1 MTANEYMEK
10 PHLDGDEFF
19 WQGNQVG
26 VLLIHGFTATTAEVR
41 LMAEKLHAAG
51 LTVAAPLLPG
61 HGTHPDDLN
70 RATWNMWLQ
79 KVKETYERLLEVCQE
94 VFVLGTSMGA
104 LLSIELAAQHPEIP
118 GLLLFSP
125 ALKVEKL
132 WLAPL
137 LAPFKKYLRK
147 EPKDE
152 SLAWKGYTVYPL
164 KAAGQLYKLQ
174 KHVKG
179 VLPKIEQ
186 PMLIFTGEK
195 DDRMFNEAIAPLLNQ
210 VKSLEKGHHPMQNSG
225 HFVML
230 EDDLDEASQLTLRF
244 IAKHSSFTFE

>member
-1 MTANEYMEK
+1 MTANEYMDK
-10 PHLDGDEFF
+10 PHLNGDSIF

-41 LMAEKLHAAG
+41 LMAEKLHASG
-51 LTVAAPLLPG
+51 LTTAAPLLPG

-70 RATWNMWLQ
+70 RATWPMWLQ
-79 KVKETYERLLEVCQE
+79 KVKETYEGLLKICDD

-104 LLSIELAAQHPEIP
+104 LLSLELAAQHPEIA

-125 ALKVEKL
+125 ALKVEGL
-132 WLAPL
+132 WLAQL
-137 LAPFKKYLRK
+137 LAPFKKYLGK
-147 EPKDE
+147 QPKGE
-152 SLAWKGYTVYPL
+152 NLAWKGYNVYPL

-179 VLPKIEQ
+179 ILPKIEQ
-186 PMLIFTGEK
+186 PILIFTGDK
-195 DDRMFNEAIAPLLNQ
+195 DNQVLNEAIAPLVNQ
-210 VKSLEKGHHPMQNSG
+210 VKSLEKEHHPMQNSG

-230 EDDLDEASQLTLRF
+230 EGDLDEASELTLGF
-244 IAKHSSFTFE
+244 IAKHSSFSLE

>member
-1 MTANEYMEK
+1 MEANKYMDK
-10 PHLDGDEFF
+10 PHLDGDNIF
-19 WQGNQVG
+19 WQGNQIG

-70 RATWNMWLQ
+70 RATWPMWLQ
-79 KVKETYERLLEVCQE
+79 KVKETYERLLESCQDI
-94 VFVLGTSMGA
+94 FVLGTSMGA
-104 LLSIELAAQHPEIP
+104 LLSLELAVQHPEIA

-125 ALKVEKL
+125 ALKVDSL

-137 LAPFKKYLRK
+137 IAPFKAYLK
-147 EPKDE
+147 KQPKDE

-164 KAAGQLYKLQ
+164 KAAVQLLKLQ
-174 KHVKG
+174 KHVKDI
-179 VLPKIEQ
+179 LPKIQQ
-186 PMLIFTGEK
+186 PMIIFTGEK
-195 DDRMFNEAIAPLLNQ
+195 DDTVSNEAVSALIGSVN
-210 VKSLEKGHHPMQNSG
+210 SDEKHYFSFKNSA

-230 EDDLDEASQLTLRF
+230 EDDLDEAFEVALNF
-244 IAKHSSFTFE
+244 IESHLS

>member
-1 MTANEYMEK
+1 MTENKFMEK
-10 PHLDGDEFF
+10 SYLDGDGFF

-26 VLLIHGFTATTAEVR
+26 VLLIHGFTATTTEVR

-51 LTVAAPLLPG
+51 LTTAAPLLPG
-61 HGTHPDDLN
+61 HGTHPNDLN

-79 KVKETYERLLEVCQE
+79 KVKETYERLLDICQE

-104 LLSIELAAQHPEIP
+104 LLSLELAAQHPEIA

-125 ALKVEKL
+125 ALKVEGL
-132 WLAPL
+132 WLAPI
-137 LAPFKKYLRK
+137 LAPFKKYLSK
-147 EPKDE
+147 QPKGD
-152 SLAWKGYTVYPL
+152 SLLWKGYNVYPL
-164 KAAGQLYKLQ
+164 KAAGQLLKLQ

-179 VLPKIEQ
+179 ILPKIEQ

-195 DDRMFNEAIAPLLNQ
+195 DDRVSNQAIEPLLSQ
-210 VKSLEKGHHPMQNSG
+210 VSSKEKNHIQMKNSG

-230 EDDLDEASQLTLRF
+230 EGDLDEASELSLKF
-244 IAKHSSFTFE
+244 IADHSSFTSE